1 MGLMVFFCAF
11 NMGFGAVENIFCS
24 EIFPTRVRGI
34 CLALCVI
41 ITWTANMFIIFL
53 FPTINKGLG
62 TTGVFGFFCI
72 MSAVSWIFIFLKV
85 LETKGFPLEV
95 IKELFVVSTSPDG
108 KEEA

>member
-11 NMGFGAVENIFCS
+11 NMGFGAVANIFYS

-41 ITWTANMFIIFL
+41 ITWTANIFIIFL
-53 FPTINKGLG
+53 FPTMNKGFRTL
-62 TTGVFGFFCI
+62 GVFGFFCI
-72 MSAVSWIFIFLKV
+72 MSAFSWIFIFLKV
-85 LETKGFPLEV
+85 PETKGFPLEV
-95 IKELFVVSTSPDG
+95 ITELFVVSTSLAG